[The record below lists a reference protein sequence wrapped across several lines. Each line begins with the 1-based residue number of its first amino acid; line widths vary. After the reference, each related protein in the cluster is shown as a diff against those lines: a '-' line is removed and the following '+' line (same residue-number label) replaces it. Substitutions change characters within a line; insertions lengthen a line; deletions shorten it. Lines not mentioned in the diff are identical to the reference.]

1 MVVSNSAFLSQL
13 FLGNKNIDFICLG
26 GKLNKDLNC
35 FVGINAEMAIEHFNG
50 NKYFLSSASISIE
63 GGISDIYVPEENVI
77 KIKMHNFSK
86 ESFLLVDSTKFG
98 KESTVKWFNTNDMD
112 HIITDKGI
120 DGKYIDQCQEKGID
134 LIIA

>member
-1 MVVSNSAFLSQL
+1 
-13 FLGNKNIDFICLG
+13 
-26 GKLNKDLNC
+26 
-35 FVGINAEMAIEHFNG
+35 MAIEHFNG